1 MLLAVSGSPKT
12 KLIHKQTFTIL
23 DCCETNPT
31 CRGFVD
37 QRDPQR
43 RSTATVIRSV
53 TNHVNAD
60 LLVIG
65 TLCLNGAA
73 GLPIGNTAE
82 TVLSDVNG
90 SMLALKPA
98 GFI

>member
-1 MLLAVSGSPKT
+1 M
-12 KLIHKQTFTIL
+12 
-23 DCCETNPT
+23 
-31 CRGFVD
+31 
-37 QRDPQR
+37 
-43 RSTATVIRSV
+43 IRSV